1 MKICKY
7 KSIRLCV
14 LSLSMISI
22 LFYSARVCGI
32 STIQAMAVPEEN
44 YPESDFSVK
53 KNNNIQTAGGK
64 ENYIVVTEH
73 TSKAKQIEKQYSDA
87 TTISEKSKNCMEKEK
102 VAVCQMTGIQAKQLQ
117 DQEGVLRV
125 ERDTTVQA
133 NGMIQ
138 NRAVRK
144 SRQSNL
150 KKEWNMEMIR
160 KDAAIKKKVSD
171 KVKVAVI
178 DSGVDFGND
187 VELRNYIDLVPGYE
201 ECPPYY
207 IDITGHG
214 SAVAG
219 IIAAEENG
227 KGITGIHPNVELY
240 SARVLDENNAAPTS
254 RVIEAI
260 YWAIEQDV
268 NIINMSF
275 GMKEDSQALHNAI
288 KDAYNHGIL
297 LVAAAGNHETVEY
310 PAAYEE
316 VIAVS
321 AVDSEGTVCE
331 NSARGD
337 QVELAAPGEKV
348 ASTGAFQGTLICSG
362 TSMAAPHVTG
372 IASLLWERDQT
383 VSAGFIRALLKAS
396 ANRYGEEN
404 AYGCGLVDY
413 AYAEKIY
420 DSFKADYQKNPER
433 TEEYENKSAVHV
445 IEDNE
450 YVEGSWDTSHHGDL
464 ITTTGLTATNIST
477 IKKAGVFLDTDP
489 DFKGILANPG
499 FHGGSNYVL
508 SSIYFSYLAKDGKL
522 NRASNYFS
530 QDVLN
535 VYQSFLDGLYKKIED
550 GMKKNKQ
557 IKDRY
562 FLWGIAIHCLADSFA
577 HNSYIQSPRTGKWY
591 YLVHPNS
598 DNVGKS
604 GYLVNADDPYMAR
617 GRFDS
622 AQASVDIGLYELR
635 RGNAWTFRVYQH
647 ESYFKS
653 YYSRELDGYA
663 YYDWPFKMK
672 NLFYFAKEIDY
683 GANYSYIL
691 KQATYGNVK

>member
-227 KGITGIHPNVELY
+227 KGITGISPNVELY

-275 GMKEDSQALHNAI
+275 GKLGNNLYADEIDELKKENI
-288 KDAYNHGIL
+288 IC
-297 LVAAAGNHETVEY
+297 VASAGNENMDAKNSS
-310 PAAYEE
+310 PA
-316 VIAVS
+316 S
-321 AVDSEGTVCE
+321 C
-331 NSARGD
+331 NS
-337 QVELAAPGEKV
+337 
-348 ASTGAFQGTLICSG
+348 TI
-362 TSMAAPHVTG
+362 
-372 IASLLWERDQT
+372 T
-383 VSAGFIRALLKAS
+383 VSA
-396 ANRYGEEN
+396 
-404 AYGCGLVDY
+404 
-413 AYAEKIY
+413 
-420 DSFKADYQKNPER
+420 
-433 TEEYENKSAVHV
+433 
-445 IEDNE
+445 
-450 YVEGSWDTSHHGDL
+450 
-464 ITTTGLTATNIST
+464 
-477 IKKAGVFLDTDP
+477 
-489 DFKGILANPG
+489 
-499 FHGGSNYVL
+499 
-508 SSIYFSYLAKDGKL
+508 
-522 NRASNYFS
+522 
-530 QDVLN
+530 
-535 VYQSFLDGLYKKIED
+535 
-550 GMKKNKQ
+550 
-557 IKDRY
+557 
-562 FLWGIAIHCLADSFA
+562 
-577 HNSYIQSPRTGKWY
+577 
-591 YLVHPNS
+591 
-598 DNVGKS
+598 
-604 GYLVNADDPYMAR
+604 
-617 GRFDS
+617 
-622 AQASVDIGLYELR
+622 LR
-635 RGNAWTFRVYQH
+635 R
-647 ESYFKS
+647 
-653 YYSRELDGYA
+653 
-663 YYDWPFKMK
+663 KM
-672 NLFYFAKEIDY
+672 FYLHLSHRKQEYLGFACAFY
-683 GANYSYIL
+683 C
-691 KQATYGNVK
+691 

>member
-14 LSLSMISI
+14 LFLSMISI
-22 LFYSARVCGI
+22 LFYSVKICGI
-32 STIQAMAVPEEN
+32 STIQAAAVSEWDD
-44 YPESDFSVK
+44 PESDFSVK
-53 KNNNIQTAGGK
+53 KNNRIQPTGGK
-64 ENYIVVTEH
+64 ENYIVVTDH
-73 TSKAKQIEKQYSDA
+73 ASMAKQIEKQYNGAESV
-87 TTISEKSKNCMEKEK
+87 SEKSENCMEKKK

-117 DQEGVLRV
+117 EQEGVLRV
-125 ERDTTVQA
+125 ERDSTVRA
-133 NGMIQ
+133 NGMIP

-144 SRQSNL
+144 NRQSNL
-150 KKEWNMEMIR
+150 KKEWNMAMIR
-160 KDAAIKKKVSD
+160 KEGAVEEKVSD

-201 ECPPYY
+201 ECLPYY

-219 IIAAEENG
+219 IIAAEDNE
-227 KGITGIHPNVELY
+227 KGITGINPNVDLY
-240 SARVLDENNAAPTS
+240 SARVLDENNAAPAS

-268 NIINMSF
+268 DIINMSF
-275 GMKEDSQALHNAI
+275 GMKEDSQALHHAI

-297 LVAAAGNHETVEY
+297 LVAAAGNHGTVEY
-310 PAAYEE
+310 PAAYDE
-316 VIAVS
+316 VVAVG
-321 AVDSEGTVCE
+321 AVDSEGAVCE
-331 NSARGD
+331 NSARGE
-337 QVELAAPGEKV
+337 QVELVAPGEKV
-348 ASTGAFQGTLICSG
+348 ASTGAFEGTLICSG

-372 IASLLWERDQT
+372 VASLLWEKDRT

-396 ANRYGEEN
+396 ANGYGVGN
-404 AYGCGLVDY
+404 AYGSGLVDY

-420 DSFKADYQKNPER
+420 DSFKAGYQRDPEKADG
-433 TEEYENKSAVHV
+433 YENKSAVHV
-445 IEDNE
+445 IEDNK
-450 YVEGSWDTSHHGDL
+450 YVEGSWDTSHHNDL
-464 ITTTGLTATNIST
+464 ITTSGLTAANVSI
-477 IKKAGVFLDTDP
+477 IKKAGVFLDTDS
-489 DFKGILANPG
+489 DFKGVLVNPG

-508 SSIYFSYLAKDGKL
+508 SSIYFSYLARDGKL
-522 NRASNYFS
+522 ERASNYFS

-535 VYQSFLDGLYKKIED
+535 MYQGFLDGLYNKIYNKKKTKPEIT
-550 GMKKNKQ
+550 
-557 IKDRY
+557 DRY
-562 FLWGIAIHCLADSFA
+562 FLWGIAIHCLSDSFA
-577 HNSYIQSPRTGKWY
+577 HNSYVQNPRTGEWF

-598 DNVGKS
+598 EYAGKP
-604 GYLVNADDPYMAR
+604 GYLTNTDDPYIAR

-622 AQASVDIGLYELR
+622 AQSSVDMGLYELR

-647 ESYFKS
+647 ESYFNS

-683 GANYSYIL
+683 GANYSDIL
-691 KQATYGNVK
+691 KRATYGNVK